1 MSLSSLNEQ
10 HLRLLAY
17 ALEETQRCC
26 NFIRLYPTPSTLRR
40 YLPMTEARSNED
52 EYRAQLLTAVLYG
65 EQLPVV
71 QAPDEPKEELAEE
84 EEVETLD
91 FFHMFSIRSKTD
103 NM

>member
-1 MSLSSLNEQ
+1 
-10 HLRLLAY
+10 
-17 ALEETQRCC
+17 
-26 NFIRLYPTPSTLRR
+26 
-40 YLPMTEARSNED
+40 MTEARSNED

-91 FFHMFSIRSKTD
+91 FFHMFSIRSKIICDSINSITNLLVKVQD
-103 NM
+103 FR